1 MSRKE
6 EVYIPALEGK
16 NIPILTLDNKWHR
29 LFTQTGIS
37 DEILKQEEVVNE
49 LLKKQG
55 KANNDIKDYKK
66 LKQKLMNEIVNMMG
80 EDDKP
85 VNEDFAHKQAE
96 NKRLIEDCNEKI
108 DETQDLLLDID
119 TEIYRENRKLML
131 MSMEVCYAAIKENTE
146 EIKVIEK
153 WINEIRIELKKN
165 VVRKQEKEM
174 NNEELYTYMHDI
186 FGPEV
191 IEIFD
196 MQYNPDDNPMKR
208 NGHMVI
214 TSGSREVKN
223 TSDGEQS

>member
-37 DEILKQEEVVNE
+37 DEILRQEEVVNE

-80 EDDKP
+80 EDDQP
-85 VNEDFAHKQAE
+85 VNDDFAQKQAE
-96 NKRLIEDCNEKI
+96 NKRLIEECNEKI

-131 MSMEVCYAAIKENTE
+131 MSMEVCYATIKENTE
-146 EIKVIEK
+146 EIKVIEQ

>member
-37 DEILKQEEVVNE
+37 NEILKQEEVVNE

-85 VNEDFAHKQAE
+85 VHEDFAQKQAE

-108 DETQDLLLDID
+108 DETQDRLLDID

-146 EIKVIEK
+146 EIKVIEQ